1 MTVTEHVSERQA
13 REVAEQARETQWRQ
27 PSFAKELFLGRL
39 RLDLVRRRLRSE
51 VRRSWPNCGISA
63 NHRSMP
69 R

>member
-39 RLDLVRRRLRSE
+39 RL
-51 VRRSWPNCGISA
+51 
-63 NHRSMP
+63 
-69 R
+69 